1 MDNANNV
8 IINVIDKEL
17 EYKIYILTHTTNIKK
32 AFILHKDLIKDKLEL
47 TDEDMEYLNKLVVKH
62 DTSKYSLEEFNPYR
76 RHFYPTASES
86 SMSQQV
92 KDTFEEQ
99 FNIAWEHHYKNNEH
113 HWEHW
118 GEEDIPNVYIAEMM
132 LDWIAMGMY
141 NGNYAWQYYNDHR
154 DDIHVTDN
162 ARIKIE
168 TFLNAL
174 REIEDVTKAEEETP
188 AEDPMTEEDAIT
200 EETTIVEETKVEE
213 TVEVVHVA
221 PEDITIE

>member
-1 MDNANNV
+1 MDNTNNV

-17 EYKIYILTHTTNIKK
+17 QYRIYILTHTTNVKK
-32 AFILHKDLIKDKLEL
+32 AYIAHKELIKDKLEL
-47 TDEDMEYLNKLVVKH
+47 REDDIAALDDLVAAH
-62 DTSKYSLEEFNPYR
+62 DQSKYSAEEFNAYR

-86 SMSQQV
+86 NMSQQV

-99 FNIAWEHHYKNNEH
+99 FNIAWEHHYKNNGH
-113 HWEHW
+113 HWEYW
-118 GEEDIPNVYIAEMM
+118 GDEDIPNVYIAEMM
-132 LDWIAMGMY
+132 LDWIAMGMA
-141 NGNYAWQYYNDHR
+141 NGNYAWQYYDEHR
-154 DDIHVTDN
+154 DEIHVTDN

-174 REIEDVTKAEEETP
+174 REIEDVTKAKEETP
-188 AEDPMTEEDAIT
+188 IEDPMT